1 MKTDNDASGGS
12 RRPTAKGWNNL
23 IPGQFD
29 WEARM
34 DDLLFSTERTEE
46 ETTKQVEEDMK
57 EESRMNIIQSQ
68 LIQIN
73 QRPRF
78 LTHREAARLMGFSNN
93 FQILREN
100 DPSGPGTALFGN
112 AVTPPIIGA
121 IAACMLRAHGI
132 EFHVIK
138 SEYDDY
144 ISSHSCVGGRVA
156 MIMTLETIPK
166 DVLWRREML
175 AHRMNRAVVMTSQ
188 LATSMTGGGGGGGGG
203 ESVTMVEDENCCYDY
218 RATGKC
224 EWGDKCRFS
233 HSAT

>member
-1 MKTDNDASGGS
+1 MDSSDASSCSSS

-34 DDLLFSTERTEE
+34 DDLLFSTE
-46 ETTKQVEEDMK
+46 KKEDMK
-57 EESRMNIIQSQ
+57 EEPHMNIIRSQ
-68 LIQIN
+68 LIQTN

-78 LTHREAARLMGFSNN
+78 LTHREAARLMGFSNK
-93 FQILREN
+93 FKILREH

-121 IAACMLRAHGI
+121 IAACMLRAHDI
-132 EFHVIK
+132 EFQVIE
-138 SEYDDY
+138 SEFDDY

-156 MIMTLETIPK
+156 MILTLETIPK
-166 DVLWRREML
+166 NVLWRREML

-188 LATSMTGGGGGGGGG
+188 LATSTGGGGGGGGG
-203 ESVTMVEDENCCYDY
+203 GAGEPVAVVENCCYDY

-233 HSAT
+233 HIAT